1 MKLTGE
7 NGLGDLLKVFLQ
19 ICFYLGVVI
28 LLILPFILKSFGL
41 NIGASAF
48 IIYPNGIVLL
58 MIVYEF
64 IKLFDSLKN
73 NEPFCENNVK
83 ILRKTGIIAFSGA
96 WLWIIDL
103 LYEVILAKSSNIIFI
118 IAMLFLFI
126 LYIGVSIALYML
138 SELFKQATEYKNENE
153 LTI

>member
-19 ICFYLGVVI
+19 ICFYSGVVI
-28 LLILPFILKSFGL
+28 LLVLPFILKPFGL

-58 MIVYEF
+58 MIVYQF
-64 IKLFDSLKN
+64 IKLFESLKN

-83 ILRKTGIIAFSGA
+83 ILRRTGIIAFSGA

-138 SELFKQATEYKNENE
+138 SELFKQATEYKKENE

>member
-19 ICFYLGVVI
+19 ICFGLGII
-28 LLILPFILKSFGL
+28 LLLGLPFALMPFGL
-41 NIGASAF
+41 NLGASAF

-58 MIVYEF
+58 MIAYQF
-64 IKLFDSLKN
+64 IKLFDSLRR
-73 NEPFCENNVK
+73 NEPFSENNVK
-83 ILRKTGIIAFSGA
+83 ILKRTGKIAFVGA
-96 WLWIIDL
+96 WFWLIDL
-103 LYEVILAKSSNIIFI
+103 LYEVFLAGSSEIIFI
-118 IAMLFLFI
+118 IVMIFLFI

-138 SELFKQATEYKNENE
+138 SELFKQATEYKKENE